1 MQFAIFW
8 SNILLYNNWFCRYEI
23 LQKIFR
29 GKSFV
34 ENLTKELCGKSFV
47 EKMLKM
53 SILKIHLKEKIK
65 SSLQQRFSP
74 IAGLALAILSSWKII
89 WWKQFYLSKKI
100 RSFVLV
106 SVCSS
111 NWCKPRHVS
120 KYFKLQRT

>member
-1 MQFAIFW
+1 MENLRGKSSW
-8 SNILLYNNWFCRYEI
+8 
-23 LQKIFR
+23 KIFR

-53 SILKIHLKEKIK
+53 SILKIDLKEKIK

-89 WWKQFYLSKKI
+89 LWKQFYLSKKI

-106 SVCSS
+106 SVRSS
-111 NWCKPRHVS
+111 NWCKPRHVNKKRS
-120 KYFKLQRT
+120 FDAQKHRKNLHYF